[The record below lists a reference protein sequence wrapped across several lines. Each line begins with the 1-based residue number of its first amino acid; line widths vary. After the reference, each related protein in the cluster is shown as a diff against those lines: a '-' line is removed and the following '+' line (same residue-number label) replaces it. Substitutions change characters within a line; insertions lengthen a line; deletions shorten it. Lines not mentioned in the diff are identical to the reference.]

1 MEGLTIVWLSSN
13 PFHCLC
19 ELHGCFMWVTF
30 VNVVDK
36 STHADMV
43 CRLVEYFGL
52 LQGNLLDGNC
62 SEISNITVQPALSG
76 FLLSHARGKLLIMV
90 ELYYTWF
97 LHRNCGSILCR
108 QTSFGFF
115 FLFWWLSNG
124 TGKPFARYS
133 RYCPGLF
140 LDITRENDAQLFQF
154 S

>member
-1 MEGLTIVWLSSN
+1 
-13 PFHCLC
+13 
-19 ELHGCFMWVTF
+19 MWVTF

-108 QTSFGFF
+108 QTSFAFF
-115 FLFWWLSNG
+115 FFVLVVEQRNWETIRKIQQILSG
-124 TGKPFARYS
+124 IVS
-133 RYCPGLF
+133 
-140 LDITRENDAQLFQF
+140 
-154 S
+154 

>member
-1 MEGLTIVWLSSN
+1 V
-13 PFHCLC
+13 
-19 ELHGCFMWVTF
+19 VTF

-97 LHRNCGSILCR
+97 LHKLWIDPV
-108 QTSFGFF
+108 QTNIFCLF

-140 LDITRENDAQLFQF
+140 LDITRENDVQLFQF